1 MGGSEGSLNQDS
13 LQKFWVGIKRFAPDC
28 FPIDLGCYTLAMNST
43 TRRNRQTWDQVSDLF
58 VNSSCLPIWGP
69 FSVGQDLKLIPEI
82 EGKTFLEIACG
93 SGRSLRYVLDRRASK
108 AYGLD
113 FSEMQL
119 AEAARFNSE
128 YIQAGKLQL
137 IRSAMEE
144 RIDIEP
150 VDVVFSIYGIG
161 WTDDPKKTF
170 SNVAS
175 YLKPGGLFIWSWE
188 HSIFADV
195 AWDDGQYVVVR
206 SYHDEGPV
214 TIKDWMKQGC
224 DVSLTHRRS
233 STWFSLLREAGL
245 DVDGYFE
252 PAPIDAKYGHDHAAE
267 YYSIQKARVIPSSF
281 IFVCRKK

>member
-1 MGGSEGSLNQDS
+1 MS
-13 LQKFWVGIKRFAPDC
+13 A
-28 FPIDLGCYTLAMNST
+28 ST
-43 TRRNRQTWDQVSDLF
+43 QRNWKTWNQVSDLF
-58 VNSSCLPIWGP
+58 VNSSCLPTWGP
-69 FSVGQDLKLIPEI
+69 FSVGQDLNLIPEI

-93 SGRSLRYVLDRRASK
+93 SGRSLKYVLDRGARK

-119 AEAARFNSE
+119 AEAAAFNSE
-128 YIQAGKLQL
+128 HIQAGKLQL
-137 IRSAMEE
+137 IRSVMEE

-161 WTDDPKKTF
+161 WTDDPEKTF

-206 SYHDEGPV
+206 SYHEEGPV
-214 TIKDWMKQGC
+214 TIKDWKKQGC
-224 DVSLTHRRS
+224 DVSLTHRKS
-233 STWFSLLREAGL
+233 STWFRLLREAGL
-245 DVDGYFE
+245 EVDGYYE
-252 PAPIDAKYGHDHAAE
+252 PEPIDAQYGHDLPAE
-267 YYSIQKARVIPSSF
+267 YYSIQKAGVIPSSF
-281 IFVCRKK
+281 IFVCSKK